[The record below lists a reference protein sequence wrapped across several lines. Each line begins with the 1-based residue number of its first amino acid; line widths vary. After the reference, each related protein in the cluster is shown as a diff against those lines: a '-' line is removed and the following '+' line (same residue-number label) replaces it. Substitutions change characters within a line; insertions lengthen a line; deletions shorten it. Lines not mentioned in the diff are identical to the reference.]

1 MPVVSVGGYDVQPR
15 WQFDT
20 MRPSGR
26 ITVRAGLP
34 LRVGDALIQRF
45 TTEALDAANER
56 IWKAMAGLMPPHLA
70 ARARYH
76 RAS

>member
-1 MPVVSVGGYDVQPR
+1 
-15 WQFDT
+15 

-34 LRVGDALIQRF
+34 LQVGDAPIQRF
-45 TTEALDAANER
+45 TPEALDAANER
-56 IWKAMAGLMPPHLA
+56 IWAAMAALLPPRLA

-76 RAS
+76 SAA

>member
-15 WQFDT
+15 WQLDS

-34 LRVGDALIQRF
+34 LRVGDAPIKRF
-45 TTEALDAANER
+45 TPEALDAANER
-56 IWKAMAGLMPPHLA
+56 ISTAMAALLPPHLA
-70 ARARYH
+70 PQARYH
-76 RAS
+76 RAA